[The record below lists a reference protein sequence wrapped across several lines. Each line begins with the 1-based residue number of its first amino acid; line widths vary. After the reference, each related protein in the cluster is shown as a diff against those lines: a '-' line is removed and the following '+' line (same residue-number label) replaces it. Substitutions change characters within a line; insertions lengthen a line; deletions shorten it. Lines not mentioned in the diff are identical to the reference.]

1 VYTDYFEVLFPAYA
15 AYGIITSSGEENK
28 KGARDMTKSTVAS
41 QRFALDKRQEER
53 MSVRRPVR
61 LNRGAGVTHNISA
74 SGVFFETN
82 ADFALGSK
90 IIFAIELDG
99 ARGEKLELICRG
111 EIVRVEL
118 RGSKACVAA
127 KIVTSKLE

>member
-1 VYTDYFEVLFPAYA
+1 
-15 AYGIITSSGEENK
+15 
-28 KGARDMTKSTVAS
+28 MTKSTVAS

-61 LNRGAGVTHNISA
+61 LNRGAGVTRNISA

-82 ADFALGSK
+82 ADYALGSK
-90 IIFAIELDG
+90 IIIAIELDG
-99 ARGEKLELICRG
+99 AQGEKVELICRA

>member
-1 VYTDYFEVLFPAYA
+1 
-15 AYGIITSSGEENK
+15 
-28 KGARDMTKSTVAS
+28 MTKSTKLSKRVAME
-41 QRFALDKRQEER
+41 KRREER
-53 MSVRRPVR
+53 MSVTRPVR
-61 LNRGAGVTHNISA
+61 LDRAAGVTRNISV
-74 SGVFFETN
+74 SGVFFD
-82 ADFALGSK
+82 ADVDYAVGSK